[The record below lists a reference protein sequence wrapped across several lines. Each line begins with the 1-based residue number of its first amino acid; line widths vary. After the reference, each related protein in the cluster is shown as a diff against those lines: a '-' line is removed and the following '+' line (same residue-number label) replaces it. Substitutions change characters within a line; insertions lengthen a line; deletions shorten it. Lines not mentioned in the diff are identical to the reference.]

1 MSVLDA
7 VFQLYEIHFPGC
19 NARADVVFLLDSSGS
34 VGHVDF
40 RRVKQFAADMISELS
55 IGRDHTR
62 VGLATYSSRS
72 RYSYIYFQTGLKP
85 APHGH

>member
-1 MSVLDA
+1 MFEAKSSFSIIKNEPFYFLS
-7 VFQLYEIHFPGC
+7 GC
-19 NARADVVFLLDSSGS
+19 NARADIVFLLDSSGS

-40 RRVKQFAADMISELS
+40 RRIKQFAANMVSELS

-72 RYSYIYFQTGLKP
+72 R
-85 APHGH
+85 

>member
-1 MSVLDA
+1 MQEYYTADDLK
-7 VFQLYEIHFPGC
+7 YIHTRLIIYVMLFSGC

-40 RRVKQFAADMISELS
+40 RRIKQFAANMVSELS

-72 RYSYIYFQTGLKP
+72 R
-85 APHGH
+85 